1 MLTQIIVGLL
11 VAGVAIGVALVL
23 KRRSPE
29 GPPRDAFPVPRQLDR
44 NDFNSP
50 STPWLVAYF
59 SSLTC
64 DSCVDLGP
72 KVAALASDLVAVDE
86 ISYERQ
92 RDLHTRY
99 EIAGLPMI
107 LIADSVGVVAR
118 AFVGSI
124 SASDLWASL
133 AECRE
138 PGSTPDPDLGIV
150 R

>member
-1 MLTQIIVGLL
+1 MLTQVIVGLL
-11 VAGVAIGVALVL
+11 VAGVSIGVALVL

-50 STPWLVAYF
+50 SKPWLVVYF

-64 DSCVDLGP
+64 DSCADLGP
-72 KVAALASDLVAVDE
+72 KVAALTSDLVSVDE
-86 ISYERQ
+86 ISYEQ
-92 RDLHTRY
+92 QYELHTRY
-99 EIAGLPMI
+99 EVAGLPMI
-107 LIADSVGVVAR
+107 LIADSSGVVVR
-118 AFVGSI
+118 AFVGST
-124 SASDLWASL
+124 SASDLWAAL
-133 AECRE
+133 AECRD